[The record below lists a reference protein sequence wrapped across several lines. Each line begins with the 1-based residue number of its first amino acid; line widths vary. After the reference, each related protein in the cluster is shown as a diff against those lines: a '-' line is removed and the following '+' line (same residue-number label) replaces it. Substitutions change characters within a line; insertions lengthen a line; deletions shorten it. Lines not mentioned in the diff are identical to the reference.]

1 VTNSPNELT
10 CRDGHDLVGAGRAL
24 DQPQRRFPYARW
36 VAADFAQLTSVAAW
50 RPLLAGIEAVVNCVG
65 VLQDGA
71 RDDTARVHV
80 QATGALFEACRIAGI
95 RRVIHVS
102 AIGVAQDGP
111 SGFSRSK
118 A

>member
-1 VTNSPNELT
+1 MP
-10 CRDGHDLVGAGRAL
+10 H
-24 DQPQRRFPYARW
+24 ARW
-36 VAADFAQLTSVAAW
+36 ITADFARLTTPADWQA
-50 RPLLAGIEAVVNCVG
+50 PLAGIDAVVNCVG

-118 A
+118 ATADAHLASLDLHG